1 MPNQCD
7 EKVYEGGGNWTEKF
21 KSECRSLCRAVD
33 ATESGRDHRKT
44 PPNPGYSR
52 HTPRVN
58 TTTMNLSSY
67 FSSLTEII
75 TLHAD
80 APEEKVTETESQKD
94 VATEAEAEAK
104 AEEEEEPEDVRRS

>member
-1 MPNQCD
+1 MPNRCD
-7 EKVYEGGGNWTEKF
+7 EKVYEVAETGQ
-21 KSECRSLCRAVD
+21 KSSKVGVGVCVGTSTPL
-33 ATESGRDHRKT
+33 DHRKT